1 MNKTALTKHQLS
13 EQLGISLR
21 TLQRKLHQ
29 AGLNIP
35 RGLISIDNQHI
46 IRENW
51 AIPPLPLID
60 SIQVPQTER
69 FIQFTQIGSQP
80 LPPYPL
86 LSALTSLSG

>member
-46 IRENW
+46 IREK
-51 AIPPLPLID
+51 L
-60 SIQVPQTER
+60 
-69 FIQFTQIGSQP
+69 G
-80 LPPYPL
+80 Y
-86 LSALTSLSG
+86 TSTATHRLHTGTTD